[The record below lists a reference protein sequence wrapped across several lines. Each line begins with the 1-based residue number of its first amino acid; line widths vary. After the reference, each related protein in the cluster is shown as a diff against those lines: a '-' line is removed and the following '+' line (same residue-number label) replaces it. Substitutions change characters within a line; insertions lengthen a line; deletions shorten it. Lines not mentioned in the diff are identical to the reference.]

1 MKKIRNAVDAEC
13 RETVRLDRPHTSE
26 RAYRDGS
33 VRRAISGW
41 PVLRLSR
48 LRDMLR
54 VGAVSSTNPSV
65 HCVSCAT
72 KSIDSISRLELVKI
86 TKTPSQTP
94 EKLPSRRRSQLLVD
108 RDKPSGHR
116 SVEPANPLDPS
127 RT

>member
-13 RETVRLDRPHTSE
+13 RETVRLDRPHTPE

-48 LRDMLR
+48 PATCSASGRSRRIERSLRLLCDEVDR
-54 VGAVSSTNPSV
+54 FDPGSSS
-65 HCVSCAT
+65 
-72 KSIDSISRLELVKI
+72 SRSRR
-86 TKTPSQTP
+86 PSQTP

-108 RDKPSGHR
+108 RDKPSGHC
-116 SVEPANPLDPS
+116 SVEP
-127 RT
+127 